1 MKLRSHVRDALYLN
15 WALPAAALPPP
26 PPPLRY
32 QRAGT
37 DDDERVFASALLF
50 RHRGVHLPHLP
61 LFRFSYPQLNLRLY
75 AVDGDGVPCV
85 LFLDMLM
92 PWWVGPAVRWV
103 AKQPASAARFS
114 YPRPS
119 RDPDAD
125 GWRWRVEQGGRLEV
139 TARPGAPRTGEGP
152 ALGSWDETVR
162 FFRDRPRGYLVAG
175 RRLRR
180 IETEHPK
187 VEIWPL
193 TVEVEEDSLLERA
206 LPLPAGDSDDG
217 GDGDGDGAADPWPP
231 LHSAWLCPDIP
242 FVFDLR
248 IVPHV
253 DLDASLPRAAA
264 STRSTCTLRTS
275 VSRTPRP

>member
-32 QRAGT
+32 QRFGDAGE
-37 DDDERVFASALLF
+37 ERVFATALLF

-61 LFRFSYPQLNLRLY
+61 LVRFSYPQLNLRLY
-75 AVDGDGVPCV
+75 ATDGDGVPCV

-103 AKQPASAARFS
+103 AKQPASAARFA

-119 RDPDAD
+119 GEPDAEA
-125 GWRWRVEQGGRLEV
+125 WRWRVTQGGRLV
-139 TARPGAPRTGEGP
+139 VVARRGAMTGGDGP
-152 ALGSWDETVR
+152 DLGSWNETVR

-180 IETEHPK
+180 IETEHPP
-187 VEIWPL
+187 VAIWPL
-193 TVEVEEDSLLERA
+193 RAEVEEDSLLERA
-206 LPLPAGDSDDG
+206 LPLG
-217 GDGDGDGAADPWPP
+217 GDGAWPG

-242 FVFDLR
+242 FVFELR

-264 STRSTCTLRTS
+264 STRSTCALRS
-275 VSRTPRP
+275 AGPPSGIVRRT

>member
-32 QRAGT
+32 QRF
-37 DDDERVFASALLF
+37 DDDGDGAGGGDRRVFASALLF

-61 LFRFSYPQLNLRLY
+61 LLRFSYPQLNLRLY
-75 AVDGDGVPCV
+75 ATDGDGVPCV
-85 LFLDMLM
+85 LFVDMLM

-119 RDPDAD
+119 RDPEAD
-125 GWRWRVEQGGRLEV
+125 EWLWRVEQGGRLEV
-139 TARPGAPRTGEGP
+139 TARRGAPATGSGP
-152 ALGSWDETVR
+152 SLGSWTDTVR

-180 IETEHPK
+180 IETEHPQ
-187 VEIWPL
+187 VALWPL
-193 TVEVEEDSLLERA
+193 RAEVAEDSLLERA
-206 LPLPAGDSDDG
+206 LPLAG
-217 GDGDGDGAADPWPP
+217 GDGDAGSTAWPP

-253 DLDASLPRAAA
+253 DLDRGLPRAAA
-264 STRSTCTLRTS
+264 STRSVVDC
-275 VSRTPRP
+275 